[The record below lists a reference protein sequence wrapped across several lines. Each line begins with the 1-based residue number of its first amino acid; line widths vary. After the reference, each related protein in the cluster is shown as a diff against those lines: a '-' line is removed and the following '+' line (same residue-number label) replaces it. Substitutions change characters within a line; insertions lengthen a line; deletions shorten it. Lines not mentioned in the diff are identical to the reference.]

1 MYVFEKPIRRN
12 LPPYSRF
19 ARPSQHF
26 AAYGRELQAQADV
39 VAKTA
44 DRNLVCS
51 SGMLAIDQLREC
63 RKIPDRAV
71 LARDRMLPTFRDIW
85 NFLPVDTDSDLKRLS
100 LLPMNDQRIGALVRD
115 CVKLTGFD
123 AGNVHP
129 GL

>member
-1 MYVFEKPIRRN
+1 MHILEEPI
-12 LPPYSRF
+12 SRDLTSHAGLTR
-19 ARPSQHF
+19 ARQHF

-39 VAKTA
+39 VTKTA
-44 DRNLVCS
+44 DRILVRS

-63 RKIPDRAV
+63 RKIPNRAV

-85 NFLPVDTDSDLKRLS
+85 NFLPVDADGDLKRLC
-100 LLPMNDQRIGALVRD
+100 LVPVDNQRIGALVRH

-123 AGNVHP
+123 AGDVHP